1 MPAAQVKE
9 FIGQSNCEVENSKKA
24 PGKLTKTG
32 TAKVK
37 WSENSNIGGDQNS
50 NSARADLN

>member
-24 PGKLTKTG
+24 PGKHTKTG